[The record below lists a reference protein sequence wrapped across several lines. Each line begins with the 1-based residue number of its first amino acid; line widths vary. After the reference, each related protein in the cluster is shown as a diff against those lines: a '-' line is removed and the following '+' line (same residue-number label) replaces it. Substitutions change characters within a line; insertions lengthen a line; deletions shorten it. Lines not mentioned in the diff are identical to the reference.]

1 MKSWKC
7 GDALLE
13 YFWVW
18 LGSSFDLLVC
28 SLIHRATW
36 GIWIWFS
43 PIYGVYTAKLFLI
56 TAFWTGVLVCPA
68 WYIGNDGCGCAL
80 VWLSKIH
87 SFESFWT
94 FTPLSEFWVRKT
106 LWWRL
111 PTREMRFLVSPCL
124 EKLILFIHVTM
135 DKLKSCFSRQGKTRI
150 THFSGRKPSSQCF
163 SDPEYTLVLRT
174 KLRQTGRN
182 HLMNRRT

>member
-1 MKSWKC
+1 MGHLNLIQSHLWSLYSQIIPHNC
-7 GDALLE
+7 ILNRCSGPDWCIGD
-13 YFWVW
+13 
-18 LGSSFDLLVC
+18 
-28 SLIHRATW
+28 
-36 GIWIWFS
+36 
-43 PIYGVYTAKLFLI
+43 
-56 TAFWTGVLVCPA
+56 
-68 WYIGNDGCGCAL
+68 DGCGCAL

-124 EKLILFIHVTM
+124 EKLILFIHVIM
-135 DKLKSCFSRQGKTRI
+135 DKLKSCFSRQGETRI

-174 KLRQTGRN
+174 KLHQTGRN
-182 HLMNRRT
+182 VGYLQYFKEERRDL